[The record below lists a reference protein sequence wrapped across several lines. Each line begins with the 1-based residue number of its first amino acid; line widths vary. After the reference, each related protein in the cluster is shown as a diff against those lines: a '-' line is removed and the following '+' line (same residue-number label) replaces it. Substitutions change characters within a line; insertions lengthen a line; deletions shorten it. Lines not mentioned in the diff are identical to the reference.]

1 MSDVEPLSAG
11 EEVQLANFLIA
22 LSNPPILS
30 CEYRN
35 WRGEVSARR
44 FSPIEFWYGSTEW
57 HPEPGLMLKA
67 LDYGKNAERDF
78 RLADFNISTL
88 RFA

>member
-1 MSDVEPLSAG
+1 MTEVKPLSAG

-22 LSNPPILS
+22 LKRPFVLS

-35 WRGEVSARR
+35 WRGEVSVRR

-57 HPEPGLMLKA
+57 HPKPGLMLKA
-67 LDYGKNAERDF
+67 HDYDKNAERDF
-78 RLADFNISTL
+78 RLADFNTSTL
-88 RFA
+88 REA